1 MTMLPFSLLEG
12 DDRFSI
18 THPFL
23 GFRFCVFNHVSAPK
37 LLSLINVTCPMNT
50 RTEWGL
56 SSSVEFFC
64 TQCAH
69 TSLLSSSSWTILCTT
84 QWMSSSLAML
94 SAERVCMPR
103 IICSGHAWSPG
114 HYLSASL
121 LPLLKAMH
129 RICLVSWYYTYSIH
143 LQQLAVDFH
152 WCNTHQTHKSKHTFF
167 KVCHNSSRPSIF
179 NLIYLWYPPITV
191 QWHNLQVPITSLNL
205 QSHDTISCQTCC
217 YLIFW
222 NFLVHLSEAENSK
235 CGTST
240 TGMHKDMPLILNNN
254 YAFGVTDEVRK
265 IT

>member
-1 MTMLPFSLLEG
+1 MIVSLSHILFRVSGFVYLTMFQLQN
-12 DDRFSI
+12 
-18 THPFL
+18 
-23 GFRFCVFNHVSAPK
+23 C
-37 LLSLINVTCPMNT
+37 SLINVTCPMNT
-50 RTEWGL
+50 RTEWAL

-205 QSHDTISCQTCC
+205 QSHDTISRQTCC

-222 NFLVHLSEAENSK
+222 NFFVHLSEAENSK